1 MLEIG
6 DVVESIK
13 GHDKGR
19 VYIIFDISGEF
30 AYLVDGEY
38 RKRDKP
44 KKKRLKHLKNKF
56 IKYNS
61 NKELKSLYDY
71 EISTF
76 LRQL

>member
-6 DVVESIK
+6 DIVESIK

-19 VYIIFDISGEF
+19 IYFVYALSGEF

-38 RKRDKP
+38 RKKDKP

-56 IKYNS
+56 IKYNLDKPL
-61 NKELKSLYDY
+61 NSLYDY